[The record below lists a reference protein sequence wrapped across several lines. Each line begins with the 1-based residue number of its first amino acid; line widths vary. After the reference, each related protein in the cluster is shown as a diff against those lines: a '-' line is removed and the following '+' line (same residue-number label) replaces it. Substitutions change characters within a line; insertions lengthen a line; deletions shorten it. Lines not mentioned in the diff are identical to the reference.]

1 MNNVRCEQDTSLTEA
16 EKATFAR
23 HLERHEL
30 SDNIWD
36 LFAEWVAR
44 STSRV
49 NFFYLKVY
57 LDDELIGLAL
67 FLKVKPYDL
76 RTSYSIARNN
86 SYLNRLFSVLSTLTN
101 NCLYVSFR
109 NLITANITRPFFYR
123 DADLEDTIMD
133 SILTYLKRV
142 KEADMVTILDTST
155 NDHHYR
161 TAGFTKY
168 PSSSE
173 AWLDATR
180 YGEIAEYLKEHR
192 SLRRNLSRRK
202 GSPKIEIQH
211 GPMSDID
218 RTQLRDCLDCS
229 VENSRI
235 NTPCQ
240 KFFEDNIFETEVFE
254 SEKYVHI
261 LVRVDGSIAGFH
273 TFQVSGSNMG
283 GVLGGFHRTYSRGNF
298 LYERVIVASLDYA
311 IQNQIGRVNYSVI
324 DNLTKLRLVN
334 SLEPCGLYFYSRSAL
349 NRNVFSSTFRFNDIH
364 ALYLLEKQ
372 GLPTKTSMRATREEI
387 HGR

>member
-1 MNNVRCEQDTSLTEA
+1 MPASPTDAMMNDVHCEQDTSLTEA
-16 EKATFAR
+16 EKSVFAG
-23 HLERHEL
+23 HLERHGL

-44 STSRV
+44 STSQV

-57 LDDELIGLAL
+57 LDHELIGLAL
-67 FLKVKPYDL
+67 FLKIKPYDL
-76 RTSYSIARNN
+76 RTSYSATRNN
-86 SYLNRLFSVLSTLTN
+86 PYLNRLFSVLSTLTN
-101 NCLYVSFR
+101 NCVYVSFR
-109 NLITANITRPFFYR
+109 NLITSNITRPFFYR
-123 DADLEDTIMD
+123 DPGLEDTIMD
-133 SILTYLKRV
+133 SILTHLKRV

-161 TAGFTKY
+161 RAGFAKY

-180 YGEIAEYLKEHR
+180 YSEIAGYLKEHR

-202 GSPKIEIQH
+202 GSTKTEIQH
-211 GPMSDID
+211 GLLSDID
-218 RTQLRDCLDCS
+218 RAQLRDCLDCS

-254 SEKYVHI
+254 SGKYVHI
-261 LVRVDGSIAGFH
+261 LIRVEGRIAGFH

-311 IQNQIGRVNYSVI
+311 IQNQLGRVNYSVI
-324 DNLTKLRLVN
+324 DNHTKLRLVT

-349 NRNVFSSTFRFNDIH
+349 NRRVFSSTFKFNDIH
-364 ALYLLEKQ
+364 QLYSLE
-372 GLPTKTSMRATREEI
+372 RNADRN
-387 HGR
+387 R